1 MLLTSWQAVTV
12 SPWNK
17 PPRNRGNAYAD
28 QGQHDQAIRDY
39 TKALEINPKH
49 VVAYFNRG
57 NSYCEKGQ
65 YDRAIN
71 DFTKAFEIN
80 PKYGEAYLNRG
91 IAYAKKGQYDR
102 AISYYDKALEINPKH
117 VMTYNNRGLIYL
129 LKLEKTRRGCADFK
143 KACELGNCRNYNRA
157 KKRGYCR

>member
-1 MLLTSWQAVTV
+1 MLLTSWQKVTV

-57 NSYCEKGQ
+57 NSYRE
-65 YDRAIN
+65 
-71 DFTKAFEIN
+71 
-80 PKYGEAYLNRG
+80 
-91 IAYAKKGQYDR
+91 KGQYDR

-143 KACELGNCRNYNRA
+143 KACELGNCRNYNLA